1 MRLLPFLSFV
11 LLVTF
16 AQHANSQTPIPSP
29 FWKEKDKSI
38 EQVQEKEEP
47 KLEMSL
53 FPTLMACSDE
63 QTFNEFVRRKG
74 YDFSS
79 FTGESE
85 VAKNITVLFY
95 HNEKT
100 NEFAVVRTDGERYCI
115 LEMGKQNLGSTLEAD
130 KQDVFGTPP
139 PGSPLLAL
147 VPPSPLLEDDFDP
160 NLLPEPAAGPQVVL
174 LELPARPV
182 VRHGGGAL
190 ASPN

>member
-1 MRLLPFLSFV
+1 MKLLPFLSFV
-11 LLVTF
+11 LLATF
-16 AQHANSQTPIPSP
+16 AQSANSQTPIPEP
-29 FWKEKDKSI
+29 FWKEKSKST
-38 EQVQEKEEP
+38 EQVQKKEEP
-47 KLEMSL
+47 ELQMIL
-53 FPTLMACSDE
+53 LPTAMACADE
-63 QTFNEFVRRKG
+63 RTFNEFVKRKG

-85 VAKNITVLFY
+85 VAFNGSTGVTVLFY
-95 HNEKT
+95 HNEAT
-100 NEFAVVRTDGERYCI
+100 NGFAVVRTDGEKYCI
-115 LEMGKQNLGSTLEAD
+115 IEMGKQNLGSTLGAD
-130 KQDVFGTPP
+130 NVP

-182 VRHGGGAL
+182 LSHGGGAL

>member
-1 MRLLPFLSFV
+1 MKLLPFLSFV
-11 LLVTF
+11 LLATF
-16 AQHANSQTPIPSP
+16 AQSANSQTPIPEP
-29 FWKEKDKSI
+29 FWKEKSKST
-38 EQVQEKEEP
+38 EQVQKKEEP
-47 KLEMSL
+47 ELQMIL
-53 FPTLMACSDE
+53 LPTAMACADE
-63 QTFNEFVRRKG
+63 RTFNEFVKRKG

-85 VAKNITVLFY
+85 VAFNGSTGVTVLFY
-95 HNEKT
+95 HNEAT
-100 NEFAVVRTDGERYCI
+100 NGFAVVRTDGEKYCI
-115 LEMGKQNLGSTLEAD
+115 IEMGKQNLGSTLGAD
-130 KQDVFGTPP
+130 NVP
-139 PGSPLLAL
+139 PGSHLLAL